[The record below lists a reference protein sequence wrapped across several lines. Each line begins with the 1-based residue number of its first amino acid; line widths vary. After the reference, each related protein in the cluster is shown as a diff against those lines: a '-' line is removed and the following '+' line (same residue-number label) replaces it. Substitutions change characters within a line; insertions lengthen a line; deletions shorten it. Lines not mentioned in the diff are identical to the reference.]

1 MANHFFSLV
10 IVPDSGSDIKSGI
23 FNIKVVFSLFCILF
37 ITFIICLFF
46 VVGYH
51 IKLSQEREFNNLIS
65 TMNRLHNHIDKS
77 KKILNTLSEK
87 LLSVQKNDI
96 ALRKIAFMDV
106 LDKDMY
112 EAGIGGHALVDEAL
126 FSNFNGNFKDDLRF
140 VSLDITKLASRLN
153 VQEESL
159 GEINEKFQ
167 KNQKEINSTPSQ
179 LPTNS
184 FRITSSYSWRRNPF
198 TGKREFHRAVD
209 LGGKRGD
216 RIHATANG
224 VVISAKYYQGAL
236 GHCVRIRHGYG
247 YETLYGHLNEIMVK
261 QGQKVKKN
269 EIIGTMGSSGRA
281 SGVHIHY
288 AILHFGDK
296 INPMKYFS
304 P

>member
-1 MANHFFSLV
+1 MANNFFSLV

-23 FNIKVVFSLFCILF
+23 LNIKVVSFLFCILF

-51 IKLSQEREFNNLIS
+51 IKLSQEKEFNNLIS

-77 KKILNTLSEK
+77 KNILTTLSEK

-96 ALRKIAFMDV
+96 ALRKIAFMDI

-126 FSNFNGNFKDDLRF
+126 FSNFSGNFKDDLRL

-167 KNQKEINSTPSQ
+167 KNQTEINNTPSQ

-184 FRITSSYSWRRNPF
+184 YRITSGCGWRKNPF
-198 TGKREFHRAVD
+198 TGKREYHSAVD
-209 LGGKRGD
+209 LGGNRGD

-224 VVISAKYYQGAL
+224 VVISAKRQGAL
-236 GHCVRIRHGYG
+236 GNCVRIRHGYG
-247 YETLYGHLNEIMVK
+247 YETIYGHLNEIMVK
-261 QGQKVKKN
+261 PGQQVKKD

-304 P
+304 R

>member
-23 FNIKVVFSLFCILF
+23 LNIKVVFSLFCILF

-51 IKLSQEREFNNLIS
+51 IKLSQEREFNNLIF

-87 LLSVQKNDI
+87 LLSVQNNDI
-96 ALRKIAFMDV
+96 ALRKIAFMDI
-106 LDKDMY
+106 LDNDMY

-126 FSNFNGNFKDDLRF
+126 FSNFSGNFKDDLRL
-140 VSLDITKLASRLN
+140 VSLDITKLASRIN

-159 GEINEKFQ
+159 VESNEKFQ
-167 KNQKEINSTPSQ
+167 NNQKESNSTHSQ

-184 FRITSSYSWRRNPF
+184 YRITSSYGWRRHPF
-198 TGKREFHRAVD
+198 TGKREYHSAVD

-224 VVISAKYYQGAL
+224 VVISAKRQGAL
-236 GHCVRIRHGYG
+236 GKWVRIRHGYG

-261 QGQKVKKN
+261 PGQQVKKN

-288 AILHFGDK
+288 AITHFGDK